1 MKPSKPPRHTGMM
14 KKSPVNRDNKKGNN
28 VMKKMIALILAM
40 LMVVACF
47 AGCQPSNPTAD
58 ENKPGESEAGT
69 TAPADTATNA
79 PDETTAPVDEKPVI
93 VVGYTIYEPM
103 NYFDENGKLIGF
115 DTELAEAVF
124 GNLGYK
130 VLFQEIDW
138 TQKYTDLESG
148 AIDCV
153 WNGFT
158 CNTADDDGVLRS
170 EKVDFSYNYMENRQ
184 VIITKA
190 DSGIAAAADL
200 AGKLGAVESG
210 SAGETYA
217 ATFEGASIKGF
228 LKQVDCLME
237 VNAGT
242 ADFAV
247 LDAQLAKSYAGKGD
261 YANIVIVDA
270 LSSDVEYY
278 AIGFVKGSA
287 LTDDVNAQLEALA
300 ADGTIAALAEKYGV
314 SNTAI
319 TDFSDQK

>member
-1 MKPSKPPRHTGMM
+1 M
-14 KKSPVNRDNKKGNN
+14 KKF
-28 VMKKMIALILAM
+28 IALTLA
-40 LMVVACF
+40 LLLTLACF
-47 AGCQPSNPTAD
+47 AGCGATNTPAADSAPSAD
-58 ENKPGESEAGT
+58 
-69 TAPADTATNA
+69 APAAKT
-79 PDETTAPVDEKPVI
+79 V

-103 NYFDENGKLIGF
+103 NYFDESGKLIGY

-124 GNLGYK
+124 GNLGYT
-130 VLFQEIDW
+130 VIFQEIDW
-138 TQKYTDLESG
+138 SQKYTDLNSNT
-148 AIDCV
+148 IDCV

-158 CNTADDDGVLRS
+158 CNTSDDDGIARS

-184 VIITKA
+184 VIIAKA
-190 DSGIAAAADL
+190 DSGIASAADL

-210 SAGETYA
+210 SAGESYA
-217 ATFEGASIKGF
+217 ASFEGATVKGF
-228 LKQVDCLME
+228 LKQTDCLFE

-261 YANIVIVDA
+261 YANIAIIEA

-278 AIGFVKGSA
+278 AIGFKKGSE
-287 LTDDVNAQLEALA
+287 LTANVNAQLDKLA

-319 TDFSDQK
+319 TDFADQK